1 MGPVIVPLDESAL
14 AEEAVGWAAVMARAQ
29 GRPMH
34 LVSVQPPADA
44 FWEFADVDPRVPI
57 QAHRETL
64 QAYLDQLR
72 RLDVLKGIPVSVDV
86 LDGRIVPQL
95 QWLVDRTEAALV
107 VITTRGRS
115 GFRPGSIGS
124 VADKLV
130 RTLAVPVVVVPPGAP
145 FVPIDAILVPLDGS
159 DQAALAL
166 PGARELALGL
176 GATVHLLR
184 AIDPDIAW
192 GLPDEEGAR
201 FLAEARKRAECD
213 LATVAAPGEVAAVR
227 EGRAPEVIL
236 DYAGENGCR
245 LIAMATHGR
254 SEQLRLELGSVA
266 DAIVRDTDRPVMLMR
281 VQPADTSDI
290 Q

>member
-14 AEEAVGWAAVMARAQ
+14 AEEAVGWAAAIARAQ

-44 FWEFADVDPRVPI
+44 FWEVADVDPRVPI

-64 QAYLDQLR
+64 QGYLDQLR
-72 RLDVLKGIPVSVDV
+72 RLDVLKGLPVSVEV
-86 LDGRIVPQL
+86 LDGRVVPQL
-95 QWLVDRTEAALV
+95 RWLVDRTEAALV

-145 FVPIDAILVPLDGS
+145 FIPIDAILVPLDGS
-159 DQAALAL
+159 DQSAHALQ
-166 PGARELALGL
+166 PARELARGL

-184 AIDPDIAW
+184 VIDPDIAW
-192 GLPDEEGAR
+192 GLPEEEGAR
-201 FLAEARKRAECD
+201 FLAEVRKQAND
-213 LATVAAPGEVAAVR
+213 YLASVAAAGEVTAVCD
-227 EGRAPEVIL
+227 GRPPEAIL
-236 DYAGENGCR
+236 DYAGESGCR

-266 DAIVRDTDRPVMLMR
+266 DAIMRVTDRPVML
-281 VQPADTSDI
+281 VTSPPAA
-290 Q
+290 